1 MALSRLRRASDSA
14 ARVLAPTP
22 RERSAVTPRTLP
34 PLSERPLIAVET
46 TVVPFVDDGP
56 GLPMTTLVEPRG
68 MVKRRVGTS
77 PGRVD
82 QAAPGGLGGP
92 GRTRRLR
99 EDRAAP
105 LRHSFLLG
113 DGGEGGWGLTRSP
126 SLLGASG
133 GALG

>member
-1 MALSRLRRASDSA
+1 MALSRLRRASDAA

-46 TVVPFVDDGP
+46 TVVLFVDDGP

-82 QAAPGGLGGP
+82 
-92 GRTRRLR
+92 
-99 EDRAAP
+99 RAAP
-105 LRHSFLLG
+105 LRHSFVLG